1 MNKILII
8 LSLVLLT
15 ACGPSQEEKEKVAAV
30 TCSIMGET
38 RNMDAAIRVEKMNDA
53 REKIGGEPFL
63 RGDDAIQEAFGWGL
77 CQELV
82 LNESYDE
89 TLQPLKDAKRERER
103 IAREKLAEEQRIA
116 AEKQRIA
123 AEKRAE
129 EQRIAAEKR
138 AEEQRI
144 AAEKQRIADSKPTV
158 KEEFYSDG
166 KLKTRRN
173 YQSKSD
179 GGVRHGLS
187 EAFYENGQLHIKGNF
202 KDGKIDGLY
211 EKYYEDGELLVVLCY
226 KNGDRTDMSYCEKE
240 ARIAAEKRAE
250 EQRIAAKKRAE
261 EQRIT
266 DSKPTVKEDELA
278 ANSYRQ
284 LIQRRLAENWNRP
297 PSARREMET
306 IIRLQLVPTGRVVG
320 VTILKSSGDTAF
332 DRSVEQAAF
341 KADQF
346 FGLQKMSPSLF
357 EKKFRQVDILFNPQD
372 LRL

>member
-38 RNMDAAIRVEKMNDA
+38 RNMDAAIRVREMNDA

-116 AEKQRIA
+116 AEK
-123 AEKRAE
+123 
-129 EQRIAAEKR
+129 QRIAAEKR